1 MQEMGMGDII
11 KSLEKIDESLKIK
24 QQKKQEDKLRVQE
37 NIKKMSMKEDE

>member
-1 MQEMGMGDII
+1 MGDII

-37 NIKKMSMKEDE
+37 NIKKMSMQ